1 MMTEKDG
8 SAPWRDLSPTVEEEH
23 GVQQHCKEGDT
34 SVWEDEDKDE
44 KYNIRNKS
52 KRLHTQKNDCLRR
65 CKINIEGPSIKKAQN
80 PKTLHI
86 GIHPLVYLD
95 RWSLFNGENIG
106 QIEH

>member
-52 KRLHTQKNDCLRR
+52 KRLHTQKNNWWR
-65 CKINIEGPSIKKAQN
+65 NKKQYQSSKHRENAKSQDITYGN
-80 PKTLHI
+80 PPTRES
-86 GIHPLVYLD
+86 G
-95 RWSLFNGENIG
+95 
-106 QIEH
+106 